1 MRYWSALKTSWGNAL
16 YIPSEKTLLALVRE
30 VVFARAGNRCEY
42 PKCGS
47 RIHLSSH
54 HAVSRRN
61 YAAKFDPDCC
71 VCLCLEHHDLA
82 EKNREKLV
90 ITLITHDLRDAS
102 WGVYLDWQERAL
114 ITDKDAYRASMHSKC
129 LFALREVERWK

>member
-1 MRYWSALKTSWGNAL
+1 V
-16 YIPSEKTLLALVRE
+16 YIPSEKTLLALVRK
-30 VVFARAGNRCEY
+30 VVFTRAKNRCEY

-47 RIHLSSH
+47 RIHLSPH

-71 VCLCLEHHDLA
+71 VCLCDKHHDLA

-90 ITLITHDLRDAS
+90 KTLIRHKVRQDD
-102 WGVYLDWQERAL
+102 WGAYLNGQKVVL
-114 ITDKDAYRASMHSKC
+114 ITDKEKQRSIMYSKC
-129 LFALREVERWK
+129 LFALKEARLK